1 VVWSLPFN
9 AGANRDPE
17 VWSSGKVHNA
27 TLYHSLGLTSDLE
40 FATDYIRE
48 DLIRNLVS
56 VLASKRSWPHSLC
69 PSTFI
74 ARFPLFRH
82 TKQKNTL
89 FGSCVPIVM
98 ILNNKRVRHWHSSFV
113 LVRSFLP
120 PNRHLKHSEHG
131 SSAAQ
136 IQFTTHTDSSLD
148 ATSPLIHRPSCNSFW
163 VIVFIT
169 TMSKLGDSCYC
180 WVPSPLQDECKR
192 YNGSIESRKPAQT
205 VAHSLDI

>member
-1 VVWSLPFN
+1 VVVWNLPFN

-17 VWSSGKVHNA
+17 VWSSGRVHNA
-27 TLYHSLGLTSDLE
+27 TLYRSLDLPSGSE

-48 DLIRNLVS
+48 DLIWNLVS
-56 VLASKRSWPHSLC
+56 VLASKHLDNNSWPQPIC

-82 TKQKNTL
+82 TKQETTL
-89 FGSCVPIVM
+89 FGCCVPIVM
-98 ILNNKRVRHWHSSFV
+98 ILNNKRVRHWHSSCV
-113 LVRSFLP
+113 LVRSLLP

-148 ATSPLIHRPSCNSFW
+148 ATSPVIHRPSCNSFW
-163 VIVFIT
+163 DHHNNV
-169 TMSKLGDSCYC
+169 
-180 WVPSPLQDECKR
+180 
-192 YNGSIESRKPAQT
+192 
-205 VAHSLDI
+205 